1 MSGKLNKK
9 NVIAIIVIVILA
21 IIAITGT
28 VVFLK
33 DRGSTEATEILSEG
47 NQSQGSTSDSNSG
60 TTTGQAENNNGQNGE
75 EPQTTDNNQQQGT
88 VDAEGQN
95 ADTANNNQGAAETT
109 DNQGNAGT
117 ANVNSGNAGTASAG
131 TTENAQTQTTQNA
144 GVDNIQGTT
153 ITRVTEGDDIKV
165 ADDRNIG
172 WTPMSIQ
179 AELASAKINADRSDI
194 QVNKKATTKTGT
206 NVVRPGEEITYT
218 LEVTNNSEEELK
230 NVEVSDKIPANT
242 TYVETDDNAQ
252 KIKDADKSIVGLKWY
267 INMKAGETVGIQ
279 FKVKVN
285 ENVTGSISNV
295 AIANGEPSEEVKTAI
310 IKQEKTSIITRTIDK
325 EEAEVD
331 QPAKVGDEITYTIS
345 VINTGDIEG
354 TTTVKDA
361 DLENILSDEKA
372 EMVGNVSIFKGE
384 EKVADDKTAQDLI
397 NGIKDIVIPA
407 NGEAKVVFTIK
418 VKKIEGK
425 IINIATVGDE
435 EEKPTEPEEV
445 DTMDYEVIKTVIS
458 EDRDKDGKYDLGE
471 TIEYEVKV
479 KNNGSTTL
487 INVIVRDPLDADT
500 TYTIRTIEPET
511 TEIAGTFSYTVQKV
525 DILAGKVLNQATA
538 QVPGEEEI
546 PSNEVETSTE
556 EQNKAIEVTKTVI
569 SEDNDKDGK
578 YDLGETIE
586 YEVKAKNNGNV
597 VLTGI
602 TVKDPLDSNTTYTVN
617 DLEPGATKTAGTFSY
632 TVQKADILAGKVL
645 NQATAQVPGE
655 EETPSNEVETPT
667 EEQNKA
673 IEVTKTVISEDNDK
687 DGKYDLGETIEYE
700 VKVKNNGNVV
710 LTGITVR
717 DPLDPN
723 TTYTVN
729 DLEPGATK
737 TAGTFSY
744 TVQEADIVAG
754 KVLNQATAQVP
765 GEQETPSNEVET
777 PTEEANPS
785 PEIQKD
791 LKAITIDGE
800 TTYLEGITID
810 GIKVTQGDTVTY
822 KIVATNNGNTTLTAV
837 KISDDTRNVKLET
850 VELPERL
857 AGTTITT
864 GNTIT
869 KGNNLLGRNDITLE
883 PEETITLTVSYTLQ
897 KSDVMG
903 TNYQKDFVNVAT
915 VKGTFNNKQYTDND
929 DATIG
934 TEFTPTTGSKE
945 FVKVWNDTNYESCR
959 PESIEIQLLKNGKA
973 EGNKISITAKDNW
986 SYKWNNLPLEDTDG
1000 QTITYSVQE
1009 TPLSAYT
1016 TSVCTTNAKGQL
1028 TITNTYKKP
1037 IKGTITKN
1045 YTTTSTTRAKVPIDV
1060 VFVLD
1065 TSGSMKDNNRAKSMV
1080 SAVNSAVTTI
1090 LGYNEY
1096 NRIGIVGYSGTSDR
1110 DSDMVP
1116 ASTLLELGRYTPQ
1129 SYQNNIGNYLTLSN
1143 NKIYTNVTGNTK
1155 NSREVKGAT
1164 YTQIGIRKGAEMLT
1178 SSTEKTITID
1188 GKQVTR
1194 TPVIILL
1201 SDGEPTL
1208 YTSKYNDV
1216 KNENR
1221 VGGGNFDN
1229 MSSDERAEAGY
1240 YTILSANYYKSQVT
1254 KSYGTDTQM
1263 YTIAMDMTKT
1273 YGVTVLNPNATNIQK
1288 CASSGNNTEAKKLYN
1303 YLTNGYNGTAN
1314 PYAGKYNYADEGFA
1328 GEMTEDQLKN
1338 IMEKV
1343 ITNTQPNEETW
1354 SITAT
1359 EIANAKVNLPDIDI
1373 NGEFTLTAGTANYS
1387 TCQQAS
1393 DAGVLQGN
1401 ETSGYYLDLTKLP
1414 AGATITVSYT
1424 AK

>member
-9 NVIAIIVIVILA
+9 NVIAIVILVILA
-21 IIAITGT
+21 IAAITGT

-33 DRGSTEATEILSEG
+33 NRGTTEATEISAEQD
-47 NQSQGSTSDSNSG
+47 NQAQKENSSQDSK
-60 TTTGQAENNNGQNGE
+60 TTTDQSGNNEQNAEQPNQ
-75 EPQTTDNNQQQGT
+75 PSDNNAEQGT
-88 VDAEGQN
+88 NDETNAAGQN
-95 ADTANNNQGAAETT
+95 AGAANNNQAGNAA
-109 DNQGNAGT
+109 NNSNAGT
-117 ANVNSGNAGTASAG
+117 ADAG
-131 TTENAQTQTTQNA
+131 TTSNTGVTGNTGATRTQQNTQNA

-153 ITRVTEGDDIKV
+153 ITRVTEGEDIKV

-172 WTPMSIQ
+172 WTPMQID
-179 AELASAKINADRSDI
+179 AEMASSKINATGADI

-218 LEVTNNSEEELK
+218 IEATNNTKEDLK
-230 NVEVSDKIPANT
+230 NVEISDVIPANT

-252 KIKDADKSIVGLKWY
+252 KIKVGNTVVGLKWY
-267 INMKAGETVGIQ
+267 INMKANETVRME

-285 ENVTGSISNV
+285 DQITGTIANT

-310 IKQEKTSIITRTIDK
+310 IESTKTSVVKREGKEITT
-325 EEAEVD
+325 
-331 QPAKVGDEITYTIS
+331 PAKVGDEITYTIS
-345 VINTGDIEG
+345 VKNTGDIEG
-354 TTTVKDA
+354 KTTIKDA
-361 DLENILSDEKA
+361 DLSNILADNKA
-372 EMVGNVSIFKGE
+372 ELVGNVTVLKDE
-384 EKVADDKTAQDLI
+384 ETVADDKTAEDLI
-397 NGIKDIVIPA
+397 KGLTDIVVPA
-407 NGEAKVVFTIK
+407 KGEAKVVFTIK
-418 VKKIEGK
+418 VNKVDGK
-425 IINIATVGDE
+425 ISNIAFIGDE
-435 EEKPTEPEEV
+435 QEKPTEPDEV
-445 DTMDYEVIKTVIS
+445 DTFDYEVTKTVIS

-479 KNNGSTTL
+479 KNNGSKTL
-487 INVIVRDPLDADT
+487 TNII
-500 TYTIRTIEPET
+500 
-511 TEIAGTFSYTVQKV
+511 
-525 DILAGKVLNQATA
+525 
-538 QVPGEEEI
+538 
-546 PSNEVETSTE
+546 
-556 EQNKAIEVTKTVI
+556 
-569 SEDNDKDGK
+569 
-578 YDLGETIE
+578 
-586 YEVKAKNNGNV
+586 
-597 VLTGI
+597 
-602 TVKDPLDSNTTYTVN
+602 VKDPLDANTTYTIAE
-617 DLEPGATKTAGTFSY
+617 LKQGATKTAGTFSY
-632 TVQKADILAGKVL
+632 TVQKADILSGKVLNQATAQVPGEKETPSNEVETPTEEQNKAIEVTKTVTSTDKDNNGKYDLGETIEYEVKVKNNGNVVLTGIIVKDPLDKETTYTIAELEPGETKTAGTFSYTVQKADILSGKVL

-673 IEVTKTVISEDNDK
+673 IEVTKTVTSTDKDN

-710 LTGITVR
+710 LTGITVK

-744 TVQEADIVAG
+744 TVQETDIAAG

-765 GEQETPSNEVET
+765 GENETPSNEVET

-785 PEIQKD
+785 PKIQKD

-800 TTYLEGITID
+800 TTNLEGVTID

-822 KIVATNNGNTTLTAV
+822 KIAATNNGNTTLTAV

-903 TNYQKDFVNVAT
+903 INYQKDFVNVAT

-1016 TSVCTTNAKGQL
+1016 TSACTTNAKGQL

-1037 IKGTITKN
+1037 TSGTITKN
-1045 YTTTSTTRAKVPIDV
+1045 YTTTSTTKAKVPIDV

-1065 TSGSMKDNNRAKSMV
+1065 TSGSMQDNSRAKSMV
-1080 SAVNSAVTTI
+1080 SAVNSAITTI

-1110 DSDMVP
+1110 SSNMVP
-1116 ASTLLELGRYTPQ
+1116 ASTLLELGRYTPN
-1129 SYQNNIGNYLTLSN
+1129 SYQQQTNIGNYLTFN
-1143 NKIYTNVTGNTK
+1143 NNNIKTNVTKYTQ

-1178 SSTEKTITID
+1178 SSTEKTVTID

-1208 YTSKYNDV
+1208 YTSNYNNV
-1216 KNENR
+1216 KNEDR

-1229 MSSDERAEAGY
+1229 MSTDERAEAGY

-1314 PYAGKYNYADEGFA
+1314 PYAGKYNYADEGYS
-1328 GEMTEDQLKN
+1328 GSMTEEQLKN

-1343 ITNTQPNEETW
+1343 ITSTQPNEEKW

-1359 EIANAKVNLPDIDI
+1359 EIANAKVDLPDIDI
-1373 NGEFTLTAGTANYS
+1373 NGVFTLTAGTASYS
-1387 TCQQAS
+1387 TCQQAI
-1393 DAGVLQGN
+1393 DAGVVQGN
-1401 ETSGYYLDLTKLP
+1401 ETSGYYVALTKLP
-1414 AGATITVSYT
+1414 AGTTIIVSYT

>member
-1 MSGKLNKK
+1 M
-9 NVIAIIVIVILA
+9 
-21 IIAITGT
+21 
-28 VVFLK
+28 
-33 DRGSTEATEILSEG
+33 
-47 NQSQGSTSDSNSG
+47 
-60 TTTGQAENNNGQNGE
+60 
-75 EPQTTDNNQQQGT
+75 
-88 VDAEGQN
+88 
-95 ADTANNNQGAAETT
+95 
-109 DNQGNAGT
+109 
-117 ANVNSGNAGTASAG
+117 
-131 TTENAQTQTTQNA
+131 
-144 GVDNIQGTT
+144 
-153 ITRVTEGDDIKV
+153 
-165 ADDRNIG
+165 
-172 WTPMSIQ
+172 
-179 AELASAKINADRSDI
+179 
-194 QVNKKATTKTGT
+194 
-206 NVVRPGEEITYT
+206 
-218 LEVTNNSEEELK
+218 
-230 NVEVSDKIPANT
+230 
-242 TYVETDDNAQ
+242 
-252 KIKDADKSIVGLKWY
+252 
-267 INMKAGETVGIQ
+267 
-279 FKVKVN
+279 
-285 ENVTGSISNV
+285 
-295 AIANGEPSEEVKTAI
+295 
-310 IKQEKTSIITRTIDK
+310 
-325 EEAEVD
+325 
-331 QPAKVGDEITYTIS
+331 
-345 VINTGDIEG
+345 
-354 TTTVKDA
+354 
-361 DLENILSDEKA
+361 
-372 EMVGNVSIFKGE
+372 
-384 EKVADDKTAQDLI
+384 
-397 NGIKDIVIPA
+397 
-407 NGEAKVVFTIK
+407 
-418 VKKIEGK
+418 
-425 IINIATVGDE
+425 
-435 EEKPTEPEEV
+435 
-445 DTMDYEVIKTVIS
+445 
-458 EDRDKDGKYDLGE
+458 
-471 TIEYEVKV
+471 
-479 KNNGSTTL
+479 
-487 INVIVRDPLDADT
+487 
-500 TYTIRTIEPET
+500 
-511 TEIAGTFSYTVQKV
+511 
-525 DILAGKVLNQATA
+525 
-538 QVPGEEEI
+538 
-546 PSNEVETSTE
+546 
-556 EQNKAIEVTKTVI
+556 
-569 SEDNDKDGK
+569 
-578 YDLGETIE
+578 
-586 YEVKAKNNGNV
+586 
-597 VLTGI
+597 
-602 TVKDPLDSNTTYTVN
+602 
-617 DLEPGATKTAGTFSY
+617 
-632 TVQKADILAGKVL
+632 
-645 NQATAQVPGE
+645 
-655 EETPSNEVETPT
+655 
-667 EEQNKA
+667 
-673 IEVTKTVISEDNDK
+673 
-687 DGKYDLGETIEYE
+687 
-700 VKVKNNGNVV
+700 
-710 LTGITVR
+710 
-717 DPLDPN
+717 
-723 TTYTVN
+723 
-729 DLEPGATK
+729 
-737 TAGTFSY
+737 
-744 TVQEADIVAG
+744 
-754 KVLNQATAQVP
+754 
-765 GEQETPSNEVET
+765 
-777 PTEEANPS
+777 
-785 PEIQKD
+785 
-791 LKAITIDGE
+791 
-800 TTYLEGITID
+800 
-810 GIKVTQGDTVTY
+810 
-822 KIVATNNGNTTLTAV
+822 TAV

-1129 SYQNNIGNYLTLSN
+1129 SYQNNIGNYLTLRN

-1216 KNENR
+1216 KNEDR

-1328 GEMTEDQLKN
+1328 GEMTEEQLKN

-1387 TCQQAS
+1387 TCQQAI